1 MPIKITDGLSAKEL
15 LHEEGIFTID
25 KGSALHQD
33 IRPLRILILNLMPL
47 KKPTELQL
55 LRLLGDSPLQVE
67 VDFCRTTSHESVHTD
82 PSYLEQNYYT
92 FDDIK
97 DNYYDGL
104 IITGAPVEQIPFE
117 DVDYWPELTTYLD
130 WSAAHAFSTL
140 YFCWGAQA
148 ALYHYYGI
156 EKRLLPEKLFG
167 IFEYQLTQ
175 KGHPLLRGF
184 DDRYFIPQSRH
195 TAIDDIKVYNTP
207 ALDILSRS
215 PENGINIIEQP
226 CKLGVGELFRFFRI
240 DFFERDFDIVFEA
253 AVTDCFVNG
262 FVGVFKLNVFTGHC
276 HANGFIAVFQCI
288 DNSLPFAQ
296 IGSARLRIH
305 PFQNC
310 FVNAFTV
317 IIDRNFINRITCI
330 VTGDNSV
337 FIDIGEKSQLLLLF
351 GFHRCRTA
359 ANQNLRL
366 NSDFTHRFYRM
377 LRRLGFDFAATDHR
391 QQ

>member
-130 WSAAHAFSTL
+130 WSAGHAFSTL

-156 EKRLLPEKLFG
+156 EKHLLPEKLFG

-215 PENGINIIEQP
+215 PENGINII
-226 CKLGVGELFRFFRI
+226 GTADHRRFFVLGH
-240 DFFERDFDIVFEA
+240 FEYDRRTLETEYLRDKNKGLPISVPKHYYPKDN
-253 AVTDCFVNG
+253 DKNQP
-262 FVGVFKLNVFTGHC
+262 VFTWCSYAHLFY
-276 HANGFIAVFQCI
+276 HNWL
-288 DNSLPFAQ
+288 N
-296 IGSARLRIH
+296 
-305 PFQNC
+305 
-310 FVNAFTV
+310 
-317 IIDRNFINRITCI
+317 I
-330 VTGDNSV
+330 VYQETPYCLE
-337 FIDIGEKSQLLLLF
+337 DIGRGKF
-351 GFHRCRTA
+351 CVR
-359 ANQNLRL
+359 
-366 NSDFTHRFYRM
+366 
-377 LRRLGFDFAATDHR
+377 
-391 QQ
+391 

>member
-25 KGSALHQD
+25 KDSALRQD

-117 DVDYWPELTTYLD
+117 DVDYWTELTTYLD

-148 ALYHYYGI
+148 ALYHYYGV

-215 PENGINIIEQP
+215 PENGINII
-226 CKLGVGELFRFFRI
+226 GTADHRRFFVLGH
-240 DFFERDFDIVFEA
+240 FEYDRRTLETEYLRDKKKGLPISVPKHYYPKDN
-253 AVTDCFVNG
+253 DKNRP
-262 FVGVFKLNVFTGHC
+262 VFTWCSYAHLFY
-276 HANGFIAVFQCI
+276 HNWL
-288 DNSLPFAQ
+288 N
-296 IGSARLRIH
+296 
-305 PFQNC
+305 
-310 FVNAFTV
+310 
-317 IIDRNFINRITCI
+317 I
-330 VTGDNSV
+330 VYQETPYCLE
-337 FIDIGEKSQLLLLF
+337 DIGRGKF
-351 GFHRCRTA
+351 CVR
-359 ANQNLRL
+359 
-366 NSDFTHRFYRM
+366 
-377 LRRLGFDFAATDHR
+377 
-391 QQ
+391 